1 MKVIVVANAKGG
13 VGKTTLAINLA
24 IRAACGEIPE
34 VDPGKSI
41 LICDMDA
48 QQNTSQTLLQMEK
61 AGANDYLLPPIH
73 PDYDPEEDFDWDGRS
88 SSTEIYY
95 DNDVVPYPTV
105 FSKLDV
111 LPANGDHLELFQN
124 LTKNVTD
131 KNLLEQICEHFR
143 KFIDDPDVAEE
154 YDMIVF
160 DTPPGKNFITIPVF
174 RAATDILMPF
184 KPEGFSVEGL
194 AKMKAS
200 IEKEN
205 EYRDTPVKISGMVP
219 NLVKRNNKHRDTLL
233 GLHNNPEV
241 ASLLWDTTLHDR
253 VAFVLDNMPLS
264 ETNFRY
270 GDPKAEEEM
279 TALIRQFRREV
290 YGADLANDTAEP
302 SEDEPAEPQTIHEA
316 TG

>member
-1 MKVIVVANAKGG
+1 MKVVVVANAKGG

-34 VDPGKSI
+34 VDLNKNM

-48 QQNTSQTLLQMEK
+48 PQNNSQTLLQMEK
-61 AGANDYLLPPIH
+61 AGSNDYLLSPLH
-73 PDYDPEEDFDWDGRS
+73 PDYDPEQDFDWDGRC
-88 SSTEIYY
+88 SSTDIYY
-95 DNDVVPYPTV
+95 DRDVVPYPTV
-105 FSKLDV
+105 FSRLDV

-131 KNLLEQICEHFR
+131 GTLLDQICDHFR
-143 KFIDDPDVAEE
+143 KFVESEDVAQE
-154 YDMIVF
+154 YDMIIF

-200 IEKEN
+200 IEREN
-205 EYRDTPVKISGMVP
+205 EYRDTPVHIAGMVP
-219 NLVKRNNKHRDTLL
+219 NLVKYNNKHRDTLL
-233 GLHNNPEV
+233 GLTHNPEV
-241 ASLLWDTTLHDR
+241 AALLWDTTLHDR

-270 GDPKAEEEM
+270 ADLKAEEEM
-279 TALIRQFRREV
+279 VALVQRFRSEV
-290 YGADLANDTAEP
+290 YGVDIRHLQTVEP
-302 SEDEPAEPQTIHEA
+302 REIDQPAEAPTSLA
-316 TG
+316 G

>member
-13 VGKTTLAINLA
+13 VGKTTLAVNLA

-34 VDPGKSI
+34 VDPDKNI

-61 AGANDYLLPPIH
+61 AGANDYLLPPLH
-73 PDYDPEEDFDWDGRS
+73 PDYDPEEDFDWDGRC
-88 SSTEIYY
+88 SSTDIYY
-95 DNDVVPYPTV
+95 DRDVVPYPTA
-105 FSKLDV
+105 FSRLDV

-124 LTKNVTD
+124 LTKNVRD
-131 KNLLEQICEHFR
+131 GNLLDQICNHFR
-143 KFIDDPDVAEE
+143 KFVDSRDVAAE

-200 IEKEN
+200 IEREN
-205 EYRDTPVKISGMVP
+205 DYRETPVNICGMIP
-219 NLVKRNNKHRDTLL
+219 NLVKHNNKHRDTLL
-233 GLHNNPEV
+233 GLAHNSEV
-241 ASLLWDTTLHDR
+241 ADLLWDTPLHDR
-253 VAFVLDNMPLS
+253 VAFVLDNMPLN
-264 ETNFRY
+264 EVHFRY
-270 GDPKAEEEM
+270 ADPKAEEEM
-279 TALIRQFRREV
+279 AAVVTRFRQAA
-290 YGADLANDTAEP
+290 YGASNELKVA
-302 SEDEPAEPQTIHEA
+302 
-316 TG
+316 G

>member
-1 MKVIVVANAKGG
+1 MKVVVVANAKGG

-34 VDPGKSI
+34 VDPNKNI

-48 QQNTSQTLLQMEK
+48 QQNTSQTLVQMEK
-61 AGANDYLLPPIH
+61 AGSNDYLLSPLH
-73 PDYDPEEDFDWDGRS
+73 PDYDPEQDFDWDGRC
-88 SSTEIYY
+88 SSTDIYY
-95 DNDVVPYPTV
+95 DRDVVPYPTV
-105 FSKLDV
+105 FSRLDV

-131 KNLLEQICEHFR
+131 GTLLDQICDHFR
-143 KFIDDPDVAEE
+143 KFVESEDVAQE
-154 YDMIVF
+154 YDMIIF

-200 IEKEN
+200 IEREN
-205 EYRDTPVKISGMVP
+205 EYRDTPVHIAGMVP
-219 NLVKRNNKHRDTLL
+219 NLVKYNNKHRDTLL
-233 GLHNNPEV
+233 GLTHNPEV
-241 ASLLWDTTLHDR
+241 AALLWDTTLHDR

-270 GDPKAEEEM
+270 ADLKAEEEM
-279 TALIRQFRREV
+279 VALVQRFRSEV
-290 YGADLANDTAEP
+290 YGVDIRHLQTVEP
-302 SEDEPAEPQTIHEA
+302 REIDQPAEAPTSLA
-316 TG
+316 G

>member
-1 MKVIVVANAKGG
+1 MKVVVVANAKGG

-24 IRAACGEIPE
+24 IRAACGEVPE
-34 VDPGKSI
+34 INPAKNI

-61 AGANDYLLPPIH
+61 AGTNDYLLPPLH
-73 PDYDPEEDFDWDGRS
+73 PDYDPDQDFDWDGRC
-88 SSTEIYY
+88 SSTDIYY
-95 DNDVVPYPTV
+95 DRDVVPYPTV
-105 FSKLDV
+105 FTRLDV

-131 KNLLEQICEHFR
+131 GTLLDQICEHFR
-143 KFIDDPDVAEE
+143 KFVKSDDVAQE
-154 YDMIVF
+154 YDMIIF

-200 IEKEN
+200 IEREN

-219 NLVKRNNKHRDTLL
+219 NLVKYNNKHRDTLL
-233 GLHNNPEV
+233 GLAHNDDV
-241 ASLLWDTTLHDR
+241 ASLLWDTMLHDR

-270 GDPKAEEEM
+270 ADPKAEEEM
-279 TALIRQFRREV
+279 VALVRRFRAAV
-290 YGADLANDTAEP
+290 YELDMEQVGHVEHVEQTEEEQATLA
-302 SEDEPAEPQTIHEA
+302 
-316 TG
+316 G